1 MGPHSPAP
9 RLHNHTQSLGRKAPT
24 SLFRVFQAL
33 PTKGF
38 LGTKCRMS
46 GRTPKT
52 GLLRQWVLLP
62 ERKKFVV
69 VGVLAVACFL
79 SLRSV
84 FSPKAEQSFELRHSL
99 TAGRTLCW
107 KILGSTISALAPCPH
122 SRDRCTTLCPPPM
135 VHMRVV
141 QTRRRHCA
149 FRSFVRRRLSTRRSW
164 QHCESRTCRRSQ
176 CSGVLRE
183 VLAYLRCSS
192 YAHLPRTTG
201 PHSSAET
208 CSHVQWQQAGTPAAA
223 LPCGVL
229 LCAWGFALTMLLW

>member
-1 MGPHSPAP
+1 MGATQPGPPAAQSHTVVGEEGTNVSFPCFSGPSP
-9 RLHNHTQSLGRKAPT
+9 QK
-24 SLFRVFQAL
+24 V
-33 PTKGF
+33 F

-122 SRDRCTTLCPPPM
+122 SRDRCTRIVTPCPPPLWCTC
-135 VHMRVV
+135 V
-141 QTRRRHCA
+141 
-149 FRSFVRRRLSTRRSW
+149 W
-164 QHCESRTCRRSQ
+164 CRRKGGTAPSD
-176 CSGVLRE
+176 
-183 VLAYLRCSS
+183 
-192 YAHLPRTTG
+192 
-201 PHSSAET
+201 HS
-208 CSHVQWQQAGTPAAA
+208 
-223 LPCGVL
+223 
-229 LCAWGFALTMLLW
+229 